1 MLKFVCGII
10 LGLAL
15 YSNTLGQIT
24 VPISTLPD
32 IGDQLLYRLIPG
44 DTSGTKIDNQVF
56 QTGADLQWDFSNLGE
71 GIEID
76 ENYIAVT
83 AGTVADSFPNADIAI
98 DFIGLQGYAKRNTT
112 DISILGVAGDS
123 VAGFPIPIVGLLDN
137 PFVIRRA
144 PFAYE
149 DQFSTNSSFRI
160 SLDASV
166 LDSIQQFQNLIN
178 QIPGTTVDSVRV
190 TLSIDRTED
199 VDAWGMITIP
209 SGVVPGLKM
218 TQTDVITTTLEIYAT
233 TFAGSA
239 WVNLSLFL
247 PDDITDLL
255 SVRTTNHLFFSDK
268 KELVA
273 DFTMAPDSSLLSTR
287 YARDVKSG
295 LFNNEKFEN
304 LIDVSVYPNPSS
316 EWVEINITDESISRN
331 LIIQLH
337 DISGQLIKS
346 QSVINSNSRLEL
358 IQLNSGIHLLTIRDA
373 QKLLYRNRLMIT
385 K

>member
-15 YSNTLGQIT
+15 YSNTFGQIT

-56 QTGADLQWDFSNLGE
+56 QTGADLQWDFSNLDE

-76 ENYIAVT
+76 ENYIAAT
-83 AGTVADSFPNADIAI
+83 AGTVADSFPDADIAI

-112 DISILGVAGDS
+112 NISIIGVAGDS

-137 PFVIRRA
+137 PLVIRRA
-144 PFAYE
+144 PFGYE
-149 DQFSTNSSFRI
+149 DQFSTNSSFSI
-160 SLDASV
+160 TLDASA
-166 LDSIQQFQNLIN
+166 LDSIQQFQDLIN
-178 QIPGTTVDSVRV
+178 QIPGTTVDSVRI
-190 TLSIDRTED
+190 TLSIDRSEV

-209 SGVVPGLKM
+209 SGIVPGLKM

-233 TFAGSA
+233 TFAGSD

-247 PDDITDLL
+247 PDDIKDLL
-255 SVRTTNHLFFSDK
+255 TVSTINHLFFSDK
-268 KELVA
+268 KEIVA
-273 DFTMAPDSSLLSTR
+273 DFTMAPDSTLLSTR

-316 EWVEINITDESISRN
+316 DWVDINIKDESISKN

-346 QSVINSNSRLEL
+346 QSVVNSYSRLEL
-358 IQLNSGIHLLTIRDA
+358 IQLNGGVHLITIRDA
-373 QKLLYRNRLMIT
+373 QKLLYRNRLIIT